1 MFLAERWGQGEGREN
16 ERQGERKG
24 GRRRETKSLE
34 NDSKIHKNF
43 VFLIKQLPYSLN
55 RIVQI
60 FQKEVPFKC
69 LLRKVTLL
77 IYTSVI
83 ISLNIKH

>member
-43 VFLIKQLPYSLN
+43 VFLIKQLPYSFTFSTAVLHHSP
-55 RIVQI
+55 VHTADT
-60 FQKEVPFKC
+60 K
-69 LLRKVTLL
+69 TW
-77 IYTSVI
+77 
-83 ISLNIKH
+83 NIPGFNTFYF